1 MPAPREL
8 PVWRNERQ
16 EPFAIE
22 FSEGRGVAQRGQAFF
37 MVPTYIRGGNTSID
51 SPAGHTGL
59 LGDDFKQLN
68 KQSSKQI
75 NKQTNKQI
83 NKSLDNKRASGAAN
97 MAEGVFVCLYV
108 RGCSLFKFV

>member
-8 PVWRNERQ
+8 PVSRNERQ

-22 FSEGRGVAQRGQAFF
+22 FTEGRGVAQRGQAFF

-51 SPAGHTGL
+51 SPAGPTGL
-59 LGDDFKQLN
+59 LGYDFKQPN

-83 NKSLDNKRASGAAN
+83 NKSLDNKRASGAAH
-97 MAEGVFVCLYV
+97 MAEGVFLCFYLRGSSLYKYV
-108 RGCSLFKFV
+108 